1 MLDVYSKSA
10 GGESRAI
17 EAKPVR
23 GNFQWEGGG
32 FIAKIK
38 SDSSWHSFWYI
49 DS

>member
-23 GNFQWEGGG
+23 GNFQWGGE
-32 FIAKIK
+32 ALLLK
-38 SDSSWHSFWYI
+38 
-49 DS
+49 